1 MTEIK
6 QTATYQKWYRK
17 LKDRKAS
24 LLIANRIERLVYG
37 LAGYVSSV
45 GDGVSE
51 LRIHYGPG
59 YRVYFTRQGNEIIV
73 LLCGGNKT
81 SQQRD
86 IQQAKQ
92 ILKELR

>member
-1 MTEIK
+1 MIEAK
-6 QTATYQKWYRK
+6 QTATYHKWYRK
-17 LKDRKAS
+17 LKDRKARAI
-24 LLIANRIERLVYG
+24 IATRIERLIYG
-37 LAGYVSSV
+37 NPGDISIV

-59 YRVYFTRQGNEIIV
+59 YRIYFARLEQEIIL

-81 SQQRD
+81 SQHHD
-86 IQQAKQ
+86 IEQAKK